1 MKTKTIIQDFLLLS
15 ERPNGRKWE
24 EHPEGILVSG
34 MLTRFGE
41 TNFNGFRF
49 APGSYDKCIAEYF
62 EANGLNVP
70 LTVQHNDNDI
80 RHVVGR
86 VTKMEKRDDGVYMEA
101 VVLSG
106 HPEFETVKCLI
117 DGGVLQGFSNY
128 GWAHSCG
135 CTEDGAIVVEEFSLL
150 SASLVT
156 TPADVSGKL
165 EMRNTRFEGFSLE
178 KEEEKNETEDIYS
191 IF

>member
-1 MKTKTIIQDFLLLS
+1 MKAKTIIRDFMLLS
-15 ERPNGRKWE
+15 ERPDGRKWE
-24 EHPEGILVSG
+24 EHPEGMLVSG
-34 MLTRFGE
+34 MLTRFWE
-41 TNFNGFRF
+41 TNYNGFRF
-49 APGSYDKCIAEYF
+49 EPGSYDKCIAEYF

-106 HPEFETVKCLI
+106 HPEFDTVKCLI
-117 DGGVLQGFSNY
+117 EGGVLQGFSNY
-128 GWAHSCG
+128 GWADG
-135 CTEDGAIVVEEFSLL
+135 CERTDDGAIIVKEFSLL

-165 EMRNTRFEGFSLE
+165 EMRNTRFEGFSLN
-178 KEEEKNETEDIYS
+178 KEEETEDIYS

>member
-1 MKTKTIIQDFLLLS
+1 MTNRTIIQDFLLLS

-41 TNFNGFRF
+41 TNCNGFRF
-49 APGSYDKCIAEYF
+49 EPGSYDKCIAEYF

-80 RHVVGR
+80 RHIVGR
-86 VTKMEKRDDGVYMEA
+86 VTKMEKKGDGVYMEA
-101 VVLSG
+101 VVLAV

-128 GWAHSCG
+128 GWAVDCSF
-135 CTEDGAIVVEEFSLL
+135 TEDGDLAVNEFTLL

-165 EMRNTRFEGFSLE
+165 EMRNTVFKGFKDE
-178 KEEEKNETEDIYS
+178 TGKEEKDIYS

>member
-1 MKTKTIIQDFLLLS
+1 MKTKTIIQDFMMLS
-15 ERPNGRKWE
+15 ERPDGRKWE

-34 MLTRFGE
+34 MLTKFGA
-41 TNFNGFRF
+41 TNCNGFRF
-49 APGSYDKCIAEYF
+49 EPGSYDKSIAEYF

-70 LTVQHNDNDI
+70 LTVQHNDNDL

-86 VTKMEKRDDGVYMEA
+86 VAKMEKRGDGVYMEA

-128 GWAHSCG
+128 GWAADCEM
-135 CTEDGAIVVEEFSLL
+135 TEDGALSVKEFSLL

-156 TPADVSGKL
+156 TPADVAGKL
-165 EMRNTRFEGFSLE
+165 EMRNTRFEGFDLN
-178 KEEEKNETEDIYS
+178 KEEEKTEDIYS

>member
-1 MKTKTIIQDFLLLS
+1 MKNRTIIQDFLLLS

-41 TNFNGFRF
+41 TNCNGFRF
-49 APGSYDKCIAEYF
+49 EPGSYDKCIAEYF

-80 RHVVGR
+80 RHIVGR
-86 VTKMEKRDDGVYMEA
+86 VTKMEKKGDGVYMEA
-101 VVLSG
+101 VILAV
-106 HPEFETVKCLI
+106 HPEFETVKSLI

-128 GWAHSCG
+128 GWAVDCSF
-135 CTEDGAIVVEEFSLL
+135 TEDGDLAVHEFTLL

-165 EMRNTRFEGFSLE
+165 EMRNTRFEGFAPE
-178 KEEEKNETEDIYS
+178 KEEEKDKPKDIYS